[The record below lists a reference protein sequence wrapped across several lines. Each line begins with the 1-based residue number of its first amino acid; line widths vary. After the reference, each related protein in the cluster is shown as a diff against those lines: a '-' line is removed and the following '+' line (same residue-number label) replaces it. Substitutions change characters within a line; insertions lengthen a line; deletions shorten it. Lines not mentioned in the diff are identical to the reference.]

1 MTWYK
6 VCRSKQNDPCTER
19 QKEET
24 KKQEAYQVLLPKGK
38 LSQLSG
44 GKLSAIKATKALHNK
59 NC

>member
-38 LSQLSG
+38 LSQLPG
-44 GKLSAIKATKALHNK
+44 GGEK
-59 NC
+59 NSQR